1 MKTLEEYLPEL
12 KEGHPVRTYLLEAGV
27 INDLM
32 KELQQ
37 IDFLKETQK
46 LYNAFNQLSTVEKRF
61 ARKENQLF
69 PFLEQYGWDG
79 PSKNMWTVHDRIRDL
94 FRDTRGYF
102 ESKDDEGIEMTV
114 KAILFN
120 LKQLLHIED
129 TVLFPKSLTLLADED
144 WIKMSKG
151 EEEIGWMLKEA
162 PASYPS
168 EPAYVHPSED
178 TTIRTDVVFDK
189 EAAHYDEGYM
199 TVEQVNLMFRT
210 FPFDITYVDENDKVV
225 FYNKGDERLF
235 PRSPGVIGREVKYC
249 HPPKS
254 VDKVLEIVA
263 NFRAGKQNEAA
274 FWINIKGRLIYI
286 RYFAVRDKD
295 KNYRGVMEVSQDIT
309 DLKSIEGERRLIE
322 WK

>member
-1 MKTLEEYLPEL
+1 MKTLQEYLPDL
-12 KEGHPVRTYLLEAGV
+12 KAGHPILTYLLET
-27 INDLM
+27 
-32 KELQQ
+32 ELIRALSLEIQQ
-37 IDFLKETQK
+37 IDFQKETQK
-46 LYNAFNQLSTVEKRF
+46 LYNAFNQLAVVEKRF

-94 FRDTRGYF
+94 FREARGYF
-102 ESKDDEGIEMTV
+102 EAKNDEGIEMTV

-120 LKQLLHIED
+120 LKQLLHIEE
-129 TVLFPKSLTLLADED
+129 TVLFPKALLLLADED
-144 WIKMSKG
+144 WKKMSAG
-151 EEEIGWMLKEA
+151 EVEIGWMLKDV
-162 PASYPS
+162 PASYS
-168 EPAYVHPSED
+168 NQSAYVHPSED

-189 EAAHYDEGYM
+189 AAEHYDEGYM

-263 NFRAGKQNEAA
+263 SFRSGKQNEAA
-274 FWINIKGRLIYI
+274 FWITIRERLIYI

-309 DLKSIEGERRLIE
+309 DLKSIEGERRLLE